1 MCPGCGARYPRQNRD
16 STSCRMQASR
26 SMPHSGVDVLFLQR
40 LIVTLAVAVELAEDQ
55 VPKFHI
61 PVAIA
66 AGAAIRFAAAVL
78 LAPVE
83 IDLRAGAAGAGADAP
98 RNCPPGP
105 GVPCGLLP
113 RRSPWSRCHRPRRP
127 RGTPT
132 HTVRSTGIFISW
144 VHELPSPLASL
155 PLEIVAKGEIA
166 QHLKIGAMAGILAH
180 TVDVQRANAL
190 LAIGHPGGR
199 RCQLAGKVVLQ
210 RRHARVDQQQGVV
223 VLRHQ
228 RIALDAQMPFAFKET
243 QKAFPNFVQSQFFHC
258 YHISMVISLNLQRAG
273 PGAAAPW
280 GPAAAAGVRSPFGGG
295 GARCRWAGP
304 FHPAIFP
311 G

>member
-1 MCPGCGARYPRQNRD
+1 MCPGCGCTVSTSNRD
-16 STSCRMQASR
+16 CHILQDAGQ
-26 SMPHSGVDVLFLQR
+26 PLDAHSGVDVLFLQR

-66 AGAAIRFAAAVL
+66 AGGAIRFAAAVL

-83 IDLRAGAAGAGADAP
+83 IDLRAGAAGAGADLPEIVLPAQAYHVVF
-98 RNCPPGP
+98 CHADLLGP
-105 GVPCGLLP
+105 DVIGLVVLVE
-113 RRSPWSRCHRPRRP
+113 HRHIQP
-127 RGTPT
+127 
-132 HTVRSTGIFISW
+132 
-144 VHELPSPLASL
+144 VHRHLHLLGDELPSPLASL

-280 GPAAAAGVRSPFGGG
+280 GPAAAAGVRSPSGGG